1 MRKLLAVLGFAAL
14 VLLLGNMT
22 MMSQQA
28 VTAEQLAAWQAIAET
43 YYEAGVDPNFMLPNE
58 VNAFDTVKPGMI
70 MPDFTLMDI
79 SGNPVSLSQFKGN
92 SFVLLI
98 TGSWY

>member
-1 MRKLLAVLGFAAL
+1 MRKLLAITGLAAL

-22 MMSQQA
+22 MVSQQEF
-28 VTAEQLAAWQAIAET
+28 TAEQLTAWQAIAET
-43 YYEAGVDPNFMLPNE
+43 FYEAGVDPNFMLANE
-58 VNAFDTVKPGMI
+58 VNPFDTVKPGMI
-70 MPDFTLMDI
+70 MPDFTLMNVN
-79 SGNPVSLSQFKGN
+79 GEPYSLSQFKGN